1 MRPDNRFILL
11 VLVFAALA
19 VTGYRQHQHYA
30 EWRNFVTVCVKAS
43 QGRSD
48 SDGLLR
54 QMHGGPPMSRLA
66 LT

>member
-19 VTGYRQHQHYA
+19 VMGYRQHQHYA
-30 EWRNFVTVCVKAS
+30 EWRNFVTVCVEAS

-48 SDGLLR
+48 SEDYYDKCMEGH
-54 QMHGGPPMSRLA
+54 Q
-66 LT
+66 